1 MAKYKFVGFQEH
13 VEIPKGFEKIEI
25 SEKMQFSVSDV
36 YEYLSKPTLLSKW
49 FYPIKSLDA
58 KASGKIVFEDLN
70 FEGICVAADLGR
82 AITLLSDQFGEF
94 SAHIKGSTLFITFRI
109 LTDSPEAKRSEIS
122 TLINS
127 LKKLIS

>member
-25 SEKMQFSVSDV
+25 SEEITFSVQDV
-36 YEYLSKPTLLSKW
+36 FSYLSNPALLSKW

-58 KASGKIVFEDLN
+58 KASGKIEFEDSKI
-70 FEGICVAADLGR
+70 EGICVAADLGR

-94 SAHIKGSTLFITFRI
+94 SAHIKGYTLNISFKI
-109 LTDSPEAKRSEIS
+109 LTDNPEEKKSEIS
-122 TLINS
+122 SLINS

>member
-1 MAKYKFVGFQEH
+1 MAKYNFVGFQEH
-13 VEIPKGFEKIEI
+13 VEIPKGFEKLEI

-36 YEYLSKPTLLSKW
+36 YEYLSNPAFLSKW

-58 KASGKIVFEDLN
+58 KASGKIEFEDSKI
-70 FEGICVAADLGR
+70 EGICVAADLGR

-94 SAHIKGSTLFITFRI
+94 SAHIKGPTLNISFKI
-109 LTDSPEAKRSEIS
+109 LTDNPEDKWSEIS
-122 TLINS
+122 SLINS